1 MRLWFYVPD
10 YPKVR
15 EYLEVAYLTT
25 GVEEWSA
32 EPGRV
37 RGCPDD
43 ADVTVDGDDEQLARF
58 WNLLRDS
65 RIEGLQLEGRRVSY
79 ETRPAQV

>member
-15 EYLEVAYLTT
+15 DYLEVAYMVA

-37 RGCPDD
+37 RNCPDD
-43 ADVTVDGDDEQLARF
+43 ADVTVEGEDEELARF
-58 WNLLRDS
+58 WNLLRVS
-65 RIEGLQLEGRRVSY
+65 KIEGLQMEGRPVK
-79 ETRPAQV
+79 